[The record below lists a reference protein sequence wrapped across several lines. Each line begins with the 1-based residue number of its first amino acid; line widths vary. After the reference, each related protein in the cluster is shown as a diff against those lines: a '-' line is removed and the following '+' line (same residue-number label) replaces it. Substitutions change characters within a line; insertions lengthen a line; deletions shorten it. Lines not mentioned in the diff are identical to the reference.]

1 MIERSKILGRA
12 RKETSAMYVQ
22 THDVGAVA
30 PHVETISGYTW
41 KFRLFLNLL
50 RTKTSTGKV
59 PTQIGDDAGVVTRNE
74 TDINN
79 DGFSMRSELVASIP
93 ASSKHHAA

>member
-1 MIERSKILGRA
+1 MSRLMMSEPLLLTLRQSPA
-12 RKETSAMYVQ
+12 
-22 THDVGAVA
+22 THGNFDYFSIYFE
-30 PHVETISGYTW
+30 PR
-41 KFRLFLNLL
+41 RLP
-50 RTKTSTGKV
+50 GKV
-59 PTQIGDDAGVVTRNE
+59 PTQIGDDAGVVTCNE